1 MIGRARIV
9 RGSDLGSAA
18 TVSVV
23 SQDLLGSPKNHGARV
38 VPKTLAEAHEE
49 AQAIRARATDEA
61 EALVEAARAEA
72 QAMRERLA
80 TEVRESET
88 AKLAATYLAMRAED
102 EARAEREIDRTVALA
117 VLLAERI
124 VGEAVAADPG
134 RLRGL
139 AEDALREARGARK
152 VSLDAHPSD
161 AEALRRVLG
170 ELGAD
175 AFTVRENPEL
185 SRGSLTVYTELGT
198 IDARLR
204 PQLERL
210 AGAIRSS
217 LRR

>member
-1 MIGRARIV
+1 MIGRARVV
-9 RGSDLGSAA
+9 RSAEA
-18 TVSVV
+18 NTVSVLSV
-23 SQDLLGSPKNHGARV
+23 DLVRDTTSSGRARV
-38 VPKTLAEAHEE
+38 VPRPLAEAHADAQRVR
-49 AQAIRARATDEA
+49 AQASEEA
-61 EALVEAARAEA
+61 EALVAAARAEA
-72 QAMRERLA
+72 QTMREQLA
-80 TEVRESET
+80 AEVHAAET

-102 EARAEREIDRTVALA
+102 EGRAEREIDRTIALA

-124 VGEAVAADPG
+124 VGETVVADPS
-134 RLRGL
+134 RLKRL

-152 VSLDAHPSD
+152 VSLDAHPDD
-161 AEALRRVLG
+161 AEPLRRVLA

-175 AFTVRENPEL
+175 AFLVRENPEL

-210 AGAIRSS
+210 ARAIRSS

>member
-1 MIGRARIV
+1 MIARGRVVRATGADTVSVLSVDLVRDTTRPRPARIV
-9 RGSDLGSAA
+9 PRA
-18 TVSVV
+18 
-23 SQDLLGSPKNHGARV
+23 
-38 VPKTLAEAHEE
+38 LAEAHAE
-49 AQAIRARATDEA
+49 AQQIRDRAKAEA
-61 EALVEAARAEA
+61 EALVATARNEA
-72 QAMRERLA
+72 QTMREQLA
-80 TEVRESET
+80 TEVNEAET

-102 EARAEREIDRTVALA
+102 EARAEREIDRTIALA

-124 VGEAVAADPG
+124 VGETVVADPS
-134 RLRGL
+134 RLKRL

-152 VSLDAHPSD
+152 VSLDAHPED
-161 AEALRRVLG
+161 AEPLRRVLA

-175 AFTVRENPEL
+175 AFLVRENPEL

-210 AGAIRSS
+210 ARAIRSS